1 MIESHHDAAPRT
13 VVSEGLSLTL
23 YRGSRG
29 LGELREAWGR
39 LADGMTHKRYIH
51 LHPWYRSYLESIE
64 PHPEE
69 VLFVLIARGD
79 VPLAVFPLMRSV
91 RKVCGLSFRCLEVP
105 SNPHLNLGDFVFDKT
120 ADSAVLVRVMVRN
133 IRRLTGQAWDLIH
146 VPNAPEDSAVG
157 YALQQAP
164 VPFSLSV
171 PNGRSNHVDCSPPY
185 EQVEEK
191 FKGTFRRNLRR
202 LRRRAEGQGEL
213 RYASYS
219 TVEDLARHFP
229 EFLRVET
236 AGWKGSQGTQS
247 AIACDPSTT
256 AFYRMLVEEFGADG
270 RCWLNLL
277 ALGGKYIAG
286 QLCLLVGGTLY
297 ILKIGYD
304 EAHADIAPGNLIMGE
319 TIRQCAEDSR
329 VLTVSFVTGKEWNFL
344 WGADSTTLYIHNI
357 FNRATLRGWLGY
369 FTCLAKNRLMPLL
382 PGSIRDRVT
391 TARGEAPESNG
402 RSAENS

>member
-1 MIESHHDAAPRT
+1 MTESYCDAVSRAI
-13 VVSEGLSLTL
+13 VSEGLSLTL

-29 LGELREAWGR
+29 LGELRKAWAR
-39 LADGMTHKRYIH
+39 LADGMAHKRYFH
-51 LHPWYRSYLESIE
+51 LHSWYRSYLEALE
-64 PHPEE
+64 PHPDQ

-79 VPLAVFPLMRSV
+79 VPLAVFPLMWSV

-105 SNPHLNLGDFVFDKT
+105 SNPHLNLGDFVFDKST
-120 ADSAVLVRVMVRN
+120 DNAALVRIMVRN
-133 IRRLTGQAWDLIH
+133 LRRLTGQAWDLIH
-146 VPNAPEDSAVG
+146 VPNALEDSAVA

-164 VPFSLSV
+164 VPLSLSIPV
-171 PNGRSNHVDCSPPY
+171 GRSNHVDCSRPY

-219 TVEDLARHFP
+219 SMEDLARYFP
-229 EFLRVET
+229 DFLRVEA

-247 AIACDPSTT
+247 AIVCDPPTT
-256 AFYRMLVEEFGADG
+256 AFYRMLVDEFGATG

-277 ALGGKYIAG
+277 ALNGNYIAG
-286 QLCLLVGGTLY
+286 QLCLLADSTLY

-319 TIRQCAEDSR
+319 TIRQCAGDER
-329 VLTVSFVTGKEWNFL
+329 VQTVSFVTGKEWNFL
-344 WGADSTTLYIHNI
+344 WGADSATLYAHNI
-357 FNRATLRGWLGY
+357 FNRATMRGWLGY
-369 FTCLAKNRLMPLL
+369 LTCRAKNRLMPLL
-382 PGSIRDRVT
+382 PASIRERIAS
-391 TARGEAPESNG
+391 ARSKAPESNE
-402 RSAENS
+402 RSAETS